1 MSDIFPLRQGGTV
14 WKSGRRQWFFWTFPW
29 VNLRHKCVIQQNE
42 TITSEKEEI
51 EKGERKR
58 MEKRDGEV
66 ITALGFF
73 FSRVVVGDFP
83 GLLPPAWDV
92 PGDVSPAK
100 LAYTVRAS
108 FVVAPPGPHHHHI
121 MTPMCLPDASLR
133 AFRDQRWVTAAS

>member
-1 MSDIFPLRQGGTV
+1 M
-14 WKSGRRQWFFWTFPW
+14 
-29 VNLRHKCVIQQNE
+29 NLRHKCVIQQNE

-83 GLLPPAWDV
+83 GLLPPA
-92 PGDVSPAK
+92 
-100 LAYTVRAS
+100 
-108 FVVAPPGPHHHHI
+108 
-121 MTPMCLPDASLR
+121 
-133 AFRDQRWVTAAS
+133 